1 MASGGTGIISRL
13 LRNRLG
19 LIWLSG
25 LAALIAV
32 LALSLSPVSPFFR
45 LQVQVFDTYQRL
57 APRPYGGTPITIVDI
72 DEAAL
77 AELGQWPWPRSVL
90 AGITDRLGAL
100 GAAAIGFDVVFSE
113 PDRTS
118 PALLL
123 ESYNLADMVRDNGVD
138 LEALDNDRKFAEA
151 IGRNATVIGLHL
163 SPDKEGSP
171 PQTKAGLSYAGD
183 NPNEYLR
190 EFGGAT
196 ANLPEF
202 DAAALGIGALN
213 YIPELDG
220 VVRRVPLLTKSGDRL
235 LPSLSVETLRVA
247 QGASSLLV
255 RSTGASGEVDTGLP
269 AMVAMR
275 IGNFTFPANADG
287 SVWVYYTDGS
297 GPNVVSAHELTK
309 PQIDPAIAD
318 KVAGHIILVGSSA
331 QGLRDQ
337 RATPMSPSVPG
348 VTIHSE
354 IIDQIVSGVSLS
366 RPDWALGLERIATL
380 LLGLLAIAVIPFL
393 PVAAN
398 VLWAL
403 LLSIGAVFACW
414 YAFVERQILL
424 DAVMPVSAILF
435 SFGAASAARLL
446 VTENQERFV
455 RGAFAQYLAP
465 TLVQQLARNPDS
477 LKLGGETRDLTL
489 LFCDI
494 RGFTS
499 ISEGLDPEELTELLN
514 NFLTPMTDVLL
525 RNGATID
532 KYMGDAIMAFWN
544 APIDQEDHAA
554 RACKALLEMQAALA
568 DLNRTRNL
576 DLKIGVGLNTGPCCV
591 GNLGST
597 QRFNYSAIGD
607 AVNVAARIEGL
618 TKQYGLTNL
627 IAETTA
633 AAAPDLSKLEVDRV
647 RVVGRSE
654 PLTIHVLL
662 SDDALAGHPFPA
674 LEEQHGAFLA
684 SYYAADFERARS
696 ALARLKQQAPP
707 ALAGLYTVFGDRIEA
722 MAAAG
727 VPENWDGV
735 FEAVSK

>member
-13 LRNRLG
+13 LRNRRTV
-19 LIWLSG
+19 IWLSG
-25 LAALIAV
+25 LAALAAV
-32 LALSLSPVSPFFR
+32 MALSLSAFSPFYR
-45 LQVQVFDTYQRL
+45 LQVQVFDTYQRM

-72 DEAAL
+72 DEQAL
-77 AELGQWPWPRSVL
+77 ERLGQWPWPRSVL
-90 AGITDRLGAL
+90 ALITDRLGDL

-118 PALLL
+118 PAQLL
-123 ESYNLADMVRDNGVD
+123 ESYNLADMVRQNGVD
-138 LEALDNDRKFAEA
+138 LDALDNDRQFAEA
-151 IGRNATVIGLHL
+151 LGRNATIIGLHL
-163 SPDKEGSP
+163 SPDNVGVA
-171 PQTKAGLSYAGD
+171 PQSKAGLSYAGD
-183 NPNEYLR
+183 NPADYLADI
-190 EFGGAT
+190 GGAT
-196 ANLPEF
+196 ANLPAF
-202 DAAALGIGALN
+202 DEMALGIGALN

-220 VVRRVPLLTKSGDRL
+220 VVRRVPLLIKSRDSL
-235 LPSLSVETLRVA
+235 LPSLSVEALRVA
-247 QGASSLLV
+247 QGASGLLV
-255 RSTGASGEVDTGLP
+255 RSTGASGEADTGLP

-287 SVWVYYTDGS
+287 SVWVYYTAGE
-297 GPNVVSAHELTK
+297 GPNVVSAHELAAETV
-309 PQIDPAIAD
+309 DPAVAD
-318 KVAGHIILVGSSA
+318 KIAGHIVLVGSSA

-348 VTIHSE
+348 VTVHTE

-366 RPDWALGLERIATL
+366 RPDWAPGLERIATVL
-380 LLGLLAIAVIPFL
+380 LAVIAIAVIPFL

-398 VLWAL
+398 ALWAV
-403 LLSIGAVFACW
+403 LLSAGTVFACW
-414 YAFVERQILL
+414 LAFSERQILI
-424 DAVMPVSAILF
+424 DPVLPVTGVLI
-435 SFGAASAARLL
+435 SFGVASAARLL

-455 RGAFAQYLAP
+455 REAFSQYLAP

-477 LKLGGETRDLTL
+477 LTLGGETRELTL

-499 ISEGLDPEELTELLN
+499 ISEGLEPEQLTELLN

-544 APIDQEDHAA
+544 APIDQTNHAEL
-554 RACKALLEMQAALA
+554 ACTALLEMQTALA
-568 DLNRTRNL
+568 ELNRSRGL
-576 DLKIGVGLNTGPCCV
+576 ELKIGVGLNTGPCCV

-607 AVNVAARIEGL
+607 AVNVASRIEGL

-633 AAAPDLSKLEVDRV
+633 AGAPDLPKLEVDRV
-647 RVVGRSE
+647 RVVGRAE
-654 PLTIHVLL
+654 PLTVHVLL
-662 SDDALAGHPFPA
+662 SEAALDGADFEA
-674 LEEQHGAFLA
+674 LEERHRAFHEA
-684 SYYAADFERARS
+684 YYAADFDRARTILA
-696 ALARLKQQAPP
+696 ALREQAPP
-707 ALAGLYTVFGDRIEA
+707 ALADLYGVYTERIDA
-722 MAAAG
+722 MTQAG

-735 FEAVSK
+735 FEATRK